1 MTIAASKQDV
11 VLIDAGGS
19 NIGSLCYAL
28 QRLGI
33 EARMSTDAARIRTAT
48 HVILPGVGA
57 AAPGMQRLQEAG
69 LINVVRGLTQ
79 PVLGV
84 CLGMQLMFEHSE
96 EGDTPCL
103 GVIPGKVRR
112 FPQDGKLRIPHMG
125 WNSLRIE
132 RDSQLFEAVET
143 ETHVYFVHSYATP
156 RAVHTLASSDYGGR
170 FAAVVQHHNFYG
182 MQFHPERSGP
192 AGARLLRNFLAL

>member
-1 MTIAASKQDV
+1 MAGV
-11 VLIDAGGS
+11 VLVDAGGS
-19 NIGSLCYAL
+19 NIGSVCFAL

-33 EARMSTDAARIRTAT
+33 EASLSADPQRIREAT

-57 AAPGMQRLQEAG
+57 AAPGMRRLHDAG
-69 LINVVRGLTQ
+69 LVDTVRGLTQ

-84 CLGMQLMFEHSE
+84 CLGMQLLFERSE

-103 GVIPGKVRR
+103 GVIPGVVRH
-112 FPQDGKLRIPHMG
+112 FPQKDNLRIPHMG

-132 RDSQLFEAVET
+132 HASPLFADAEAEAY
-143 ETHVYFVHSYATP
+143 VYFVHSYATP
-156 RAVHTLASSDYGGR
+156 TAEHTLASSDHGGR
-170 FAAVVQHHNFYG
+170 FAAVVQHGNFYG

-192 AGARLLRNFLAL
+192 AGACLLQNFLAL